1 MNRIETEY
9 QRKLKIKDK
18 QRAAFR
24 RFIRGLS
31 TPIAIREY
39 IGLNWQE
46 TKELLQGRMLPTMMW
61 NNYGNHW
68 VIDHVVPFWVFN
80 LDDEKEL
87 KLLWHPENLMPMIW
101 KDNNHKQGDL
111 RFSLL
116 LLTRR
121 KGYSYER
128 ELLIDRCEREIKVQ
142 EKYLGVADK
151 GGVSS
156 LLK

>member
-9 QRKLKIKDK
+9 QKKLKIKER

-24 RFIRGLS
+24 RFVRGLS
-31 TPIAIREY
+31 TPINIREY

-46 TKELLQGRMLPTMMW
+46 TKELLQSRMLPSMMW

-68 VIDHVVPFWVFN
+68 VVDHVVPFWIFDLN
-80 LDDEKEL
+80 DEKEL
-87 KLLWHPENLMPMIW
+87 KLLWSPENLIPMIW

-111 RFSLL
+111 RFALL

-121 KGYSYER
+121 TGTFSLVR
-128 ELLIDRCEREIKVQ
+128 EKLIEKCEAAIKVQ
-142 EKYLGVADK
+142 EKYLAFN
-151 GGVSS
+151 
-156 LLK
+156 